1 MLRRLLA
8 SAAALVVAAAAIV
21 FIDRAADAAAAAVSI
36 TATQASNGTTTLTYR
51 ATVLKAGAIREVTMA
66 IPAGTTGRVTSINGT
81 VSSVTST
88 VLRWRPARVTNVAVG
103 ARLAIPLYGLK
114 LPAGGPWTLGFKS
127 IGTAGQVITS
137 GAGVLQP
144 LKTYTAAVAVKAT
157 NPIPA
162 QTTNLT
168 YQATITKA
176 GTLGAVRMQLPTGA
190 TGTYSTINGTLSV
203 DGGYAT
209 WKPKSPLNVALG
221 ARLAIP
227 VNGVQLSRY
236 GGTMSLT
243 VSATTPTATVL
254 SSGAGSITFIAPP
267 AEMPAVAAA
276 GFVAPP
282 AGCPDTWPTTT
293 VENAKA
299 GTGDWVIPTSMN
311 GTLAAYLTQVSASCG
326 DSVDLKVTSGK
337 PVSVVAYRMGY
348 YAGLGGREIWRQD
361 DVPTV
366 VQEAPTTGGASADG
380 KPLRMTSAAS
390 WSKTLSIP
398 VDKDWVPG
406 TYLIKV
412 SDGTSATYAPLT
424 VRDDTGT
431 KHDLMIQQA
440 TATWQAYN
448 SYGGSGFYTGGV
460 DGGSGRLTFDRP
472 YNEGQGS
479 GQYLTLEQG
488 LVFWAE
494 SKGLDVT
501 YWTDNDLDQYG
512 GQLPTRARTLFL
524 PGHDEYYSL
533 RMRAALSQAIARGVN
548 VANLGANTAYRVI
561 TFTDETRR
569 AWDIDRY
576 TDGYNST
583 TWRYQGDAYAS
594 QPLLGADYIC
604 PVLGNTL
611 TTGSGWIFDGVPSGT
626 TLPGFIAG
634 EVDYVWAD
642 LYKQPGQTTLASGT
656 GACRS
661 NGRAAPMHV
670 TAYTAPSGARVLNGS
685 TFAYGCFLVG
695 RCPSNW
701 TVPSPDAASQK
712 AVATIV
718 ANIAEWVSRG
728 TIAVPSE
735 TTAAK
740 IRVAV
745 PKHPLQ
751 TNTQP

>member
-8 SAAALVVAAAAIV
+8 SAAALLVAAAAIV
-21 FIDRAADAAAAAVSI
+21 FIDRAADAAAAGVSI

-81 VSSVTST
+81 VSSVTRT

-236 GGTMSLT
+236 GATMSLT
-243 VSATTPTATVL
+243 VSATTPTGTVL
-254 SSGAGSITFIAPP
+254 SSGAGSIAFIAPP
-267 AEMPAVAAA
+267 AEMPVVAAA
-276 GFVAPP
+276 DFVAPP

-293 VENAKA
+293 VENAKP
-299 GTGDWVIPTSMN
+299 GIGDWVIPTSMN
-311 GTLAAYLTQVSASCG
+311 GALAGYLAQVSASCG
-326 DSVDLKVTSGK
+326 DSVDLKVTSGN

-348 YAGLGGREIWRQD
+348 YAGLGAREVWRQD

-366 VQEAPTTGGASADG
+366 LQEAPTTGGASVDG
-380 KPLRMTSAAS
+380 KPLRMTSAAT

-398 VDKDWVPG
+398 VDKDWIPG
-406 TYLIKV
+406 TYLIKI

-448 SYGGSGFYTGGV
+448 SYGGVSFYTGL
-460 DGGSGRLTFDRP
+460 DTGSGRLTFDRP

-501 YWTDNDLDQYG
+501 YWTDNDLDRYG

-533 RMRAALSQAIARGVN
+533 RMRAALSQGIARGVN
-548 VANLGANTAYRVI
+548 VANLGANTAYRLI

-611 TTGSGWIFDGVPSGT
+611 TTDSGWIFDGVPNGT

-634 EVDYVWAD
+634 EVDYVWPD